1 MGLLLSEIGRVNSI
15 EVSQDEVNQALLR
28 EAQRHP
34 GQEREVYEYF
44 QRTPEALANLRAPIF
59 EDKVIDYIVEMADV
73 TDEATTPDELRKAV
87 EEERPTRRRAGRG
100 DAFEAIEPLRSDL
113 AVWRMPAIYT

>member
-59 EDKVIDYIVEMADV
+59 EDKVIDYIVEMAEV
-73 TDEATTPDELRKAV
+73 TDEAASG
-87 EEERPTRRRAGRG
+87 TRGR
-100 DAFEAIEPLRSDL
+100 
-113 AVWRMPAIYT
+113 V